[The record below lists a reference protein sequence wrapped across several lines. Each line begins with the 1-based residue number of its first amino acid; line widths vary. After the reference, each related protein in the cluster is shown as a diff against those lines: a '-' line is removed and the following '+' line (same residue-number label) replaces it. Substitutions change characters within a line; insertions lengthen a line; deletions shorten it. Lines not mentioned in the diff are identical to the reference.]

1 MLRTLP
7 GVVSVETWAQ
17 DEARLG
23 LQPVVR
29 RVWAPRGARPIAWV
43 NPRYEWLWVYGFVHP
58 PTGRTDWLTMPGVNV
73 EAMAAALAVFAADV
87 GIDATHRVVLVVD
100 RAGWHT
106 SKRLPLPEGLTLWFM
121 PAYTPQLNPAERL
134 WPLVR
139 EAVANWPVGRMAE
152 LEEVVGRRCVTLHD
166 QPERLHAATH
176 YHWWPRC

>member
-1 MLRTLP
+1 
-7 GVVSVETWAQ
+7 VAAVETWAQ

-29 RVWAPRGARPIAWV
+29 RVWAPRGQRPTAWV
-43 NPRYEWLWVYGFVHP
+43 HPRYEWLWVYGFVHP
-58 PTGRTDWLTMPGVNV
+58 PTGATYWLTMPGVDV
-73 EAMAAALAVFAADV
+73 AAMTAALAAFADEV

-106 SKRLPLPEGLTLWFM
+106 SKRLVLPEGLELWYL

-139 EAVANWPVGRMAE
+139 EAVANRPVGSLDA
-152 LEEVVGRRCVTLHD
+152 LERAVGERCVTLHD
-166 QPERLHAATH
+166 RPERISAATN
-176 YHWWPRC
+176 YHWWPWC